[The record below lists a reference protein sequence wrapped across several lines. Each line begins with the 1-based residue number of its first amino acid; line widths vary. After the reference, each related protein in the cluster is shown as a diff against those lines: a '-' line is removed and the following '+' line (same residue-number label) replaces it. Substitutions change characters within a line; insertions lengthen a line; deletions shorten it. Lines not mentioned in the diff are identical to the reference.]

1 MNWNRILD
9 KNKGMDCLKE
19 LFIDPL
25 SIRGQSPGCDYELE
39 FNFE

>member
-1 MNWNRILD
+1 MNLNWILD
-9 KNKGMDCLKE
+9 KNKGVDCLKE

-25 SIRGQSPGCDYELE
+25 SIVDQSVGCDYELE